1 MNFLNEITMNQMS
14 LHRQTK
20 QQRQAAEMSSYAIFA
35 LTSPKA
41 SYWSSLFISGNDT
54 AGNPIEGYAGSTEGS
69 GYA

>member
-20 QQRQAAEMSSYAIFA
+20 QQHQVVGMSAHAICA

-41 SYWSSLFISGNDT
+41 AYWSALFISSNDR
-54 AGNPIEGYAGSTEGS
+54 NPIEGSTGSLEGEKIPRI
-69 GYA
+69 